1 MYTMY
6 KEIEI
11 PETKEIVSKG
21 WLHSLSKVLLALKA
35 MNVKGN
41 YIMYFLIIMKMY
53 WKIVVI

>member
-21 WLHSLSKVLLALKA
+21 WLHSLAKVL
-35 MNVKGN
+35 
-41 YIMYFLIIMKMY
+41 
-53 WKIVVI
+53 

>member
-1 MYTMY
+1 MY

-21 WLHSLSKVLLALKA
+21 WLHLLSKVLLALKA

-41 YIMYFLIIMKMY
+41 YIMYFLIIMKMC